1 MVKNIIY
8 IFSFFL
14 LLFLLL
20 ISLVANGWLGR
31 YEAPGEVTPI
41 SQPLDVLEKRVTDQ
55 LLAKEK
61 LNIEDP
67 KMILFGD
74 LHVHT
79 TYSSDA
85 FMVSLPMMA
94 GEGTHPPADACDFAR
109 FCSSLDFWAN
119 TDHAEDLTQQ
129 DWQEIKDS
137 VRQCNKA
144 GRSILVS

>member
-1 MVKNIIY
+1 M
-8 IFSFFL
+8 FT
-14 LLFLLL
+14 LL
-20 ISLVANGWLGR
+20 I
-31 YEAPGEVTPI
+31 
-41 SQPLDVLEKRVTDQ
+41 
-55 LLAKEK
+55 
-61 LNIEDP
+61 
-67 KMILFGD
+67 
-74 LHVHT
+74 H
-79 TYSSDA
+79 SDA

-144 GRSILVS
+144 GRSIFIS